1 MMTRICLA
9 RIKMPNGRHHVYI
22 FDSLGIICTRRRMK
36 KVKEMLMSI
45 HLLDKTDKCTP
56 MDVKKQSEWK
66 CGVRMMLYMMMFREW
81 VDRTSEAQNRIR
93 QMNRAMKAENK
104 RTHDLAKASR
114 ERVSQILKEQRENA
128 QK

>member
-1 MMTRICLA
+1 
-9 RIKMPNGRHHVYI
+9 
-22 FDSLGIICTRRRMK
+22 MK

-114 ERVSQILKEQRENA
+114 ERVSQFLKEQGKCTEVSIPHIPQSNKLLTI
-128 QK
+128 QMKVSPS